1 MKRRSIIAMAAALCI
16 CGSFAGCGSSSSSS
30 ESTAKSTNTATNA
43 GTTSDQTDSTETVTN
58 GDTTEAE
65 SENKASSLS
74 YSPSQEIINAD
85 IHSGMI
91 QIGNDVFRNGGYTTF
106 GEFLDKYGDK
116 YDIKAIKGSYDD
128 VTYVDFDPN
137 EEMSNQ
143 DEIRFHCVN
152 KDDNNIILFVK
163 VQAKRANKPGTI
175 RDNPVYEFSSTAE
188 NNINDFTWFAGGIS
202 HKSTNPAYR
211 DEIINIMK
219 DDGIISAYDTKEYE
233 NTYREIDT
241 GCNTIEVDSIIRSAE
256 KNMYGEYPAYIYRL
270 TDNSNASNGDVT
282 FVLAKQYFLKEV
294 DTSLNSDKMRE
305 TLKDPD
311 GDGKIVVE
319 NQ

>member
-1 MKRRSIIAMAAALCI
+1 MKRKSIIAMAAALCI
-16 CGSFAGCGSSSSSS
+16 CGSFAGCGSSS
-30 ESTAKSTNTATNA
+30 ESTAKSTTGAVKTDNTSEAAENIEAATNDE
-43 GTTSDQTDSTETVTN
+43 TTETET
-58 GDTTEAE
+58 D
-65 SENKASSLS
+65 NKASSVT
-74 YSPSQEIINAD
+74 YTPSKEIINAD

-91 QIGNDVFRNGGYTTF
+91 QIGNNVFRNGGYTTF
-106 GEFLDKYGDK
+106 GEFLDKYGDE
-116 YDIKAIKGSYDD
+116 YEIKAIKGSYDD
-128 VTYVDFDPN
+128 VTYVDYDPDK
-137 EEMSNQ
+137 ELSNQ
-143 DEIRFHCVN
+143 DEVRFHCVN
-152 KDDNNIILFVK
+152 KADNNIVLFVK
-163 VQAKRANKPGTI
+163 VQAKRANKPGTL
-175 RDNPVYEFSSTAE
+175 REQPVYEFNSTAE
-188 NNINDFTWFAGGIS
+188 NNVNDFTWFAGGIS